1 MCHIENLTLC
11 YESNSFS
18 LCTLVWYVVEWLLIC
33 IRERHIFY
41 TFPFHFPHVLFLKHS
56 SPVFIQ
62 YTPSIQS
69 IPFSPSSLLKT
80 FHFNSS
86 AFMAT
91 WESPNVNIRI
101 RLTPPPPPLPYFLR
115 LDTFFNMN
123 QLNYFVSWKTLYTIF
138 ALPKIITSMY
148 SPWLENKMMNII
160 RSSY

>member
-1 MCHIENLTLC
+1 
-11 YESNSFS
+11 
-18 LCTLVWYVVEWLLIC
+18 
-33 IRERHIFY
+33 
-41 TFPFHFPHVLFLKHS
+41 
-56 SPVFIQ
+56 
-62 YTPSIQS
+62 
-69 IPFSPSSLLKT
+69 
-80 FHFNSS
+80 
-86 AFMAT
+86 MAT